1 MNIMD
6 TVRLSIIT
14 VTYNSEKY
22 LRTTIESVLA
32 QIDYLY
38 EYWIIDGGSKDSTL
52 FIIKSYLS
60 VFQGKLHFIS
70 EKDKGIYDAM
80 NKGIR
85 LSTGNVIGI
94 INSDDYYN
102 AGAFKTVVS
111 QFSNDSI
118 GLLYS
123 DVNRID
129 LNGNI
134 TKVIEGNE
142 TDLKYGMSFNHPT
155 CFVSKE
161 TYDNVG
167 LFDLQLKIA
176 ADYDLAL
183 RIVKKG
189 IKRKKSAIILA
200 SYREGGISSS
210 DPRGRK
216 ETYIIQRNF
225 FGLFW
230 ALYLYVKNEIHYM
243 IYKVNF

>member
-1 MNIMD
+1 MD

-22 LRTTIESVLA
+22 LRTAIESVLS

-38 EYWIIDGGSKDSTL
+38 EYWIIDGGSTDSTL

-60 VFQGKLHFIS
+60 AFQGKLHFIS

-102 AGAFKTVVS
+102 AGVFKTVVS

-134 TKVIEGNE
+134 KKVIEGNE

-161 TYDNVG
+161 TYNTIGV
-167 LFDLQLKIA
+167 FNLQFKIA

-183 RIVKKG
+183 RIKRNH
-189 IKRKKSAIILA
+189 IKIAKSNIVLA
-200 SYREGGISSS
+200 SYRNGGISNQ
-210 DPRGRK
+210 GRQGIRD
-216 ETYIIQRNF
+216 TFNIQKNH
-225 FGLFW
+225 FGIFW
-230 ALYLYVKNEIHYM
+230 ALFLLVKSIIRNVIF
-243 IYKVNF
+243 KSNF